1 MEVALCENSVLIVE
15 IDFRF
20 RRIVYSDARFPAVSD
35 FLRDP

>member
-1 MEVALCENSVLIVE
+1 MEVALCENSVLIVG
-15 IDFRF
+15 IDF